1 MARWEI
7 LCFALCSYLG
17 VAWAATLGVVYTE
30 GGFVEGESKK
40 LGLFGDYVDIFRGIP
55 FAAPPKTLEDP
66 QPHPGWEGTLQA
78 KEFKTRCIQMT
89 LTQTDVRG
97 SEDCLYLNIWIP
109 QQRKH
114 ISTNLPVM
122 IWIYGG
128 AFLVGGSQGANFL
141 NNYLYDGEE
150 IAVRGNVIVVT
161 INYRLGPLGFLS
173 TGDASMPGNYGL
185 KDQHM
190 AIAWVKRNIKVFGG
204 DPENITIFGE
214 SAGAVSVSLQMLSPK
229 NKGLFKRAITQSGV
243 GLCSW
248 AIQNDPLSWAK
259 KIAQH
264 VGCPID
270 NTTTLAN
277 CLRVSDPKAVT
288 LAYHLQL
295 TNLPSPL
302 VHTLAL
308 TPVIDGDFLPDMP
321 ENLFANAADIDYI
334 GGINNMDGHIFAGI
348 DLPAINRPLV
358 KITAQEVYHLVKGL
372 TVDRGER
379 GANAT
384 YNLYT
389 QVWGDNPDQEVMKRT
404 VVDLITDYIFLVPT
418 QWALYLHLQNARS
431 AKTYSYL
438 FSQPSRMPV
447 YPSWVGADHADD
459 LQYVFGK
466 PFATPLGYLPKH
478 RTVSSAMIAYWTNFA
493 RTGDPNKGNS
503 KVPVAWLPYSNESSY
518 YLEINSKINQDSL
531 KQNLRSRYVNFW
543 NTVYQSLPQVA
554 NISLTEELL

>member
-7 LCFALCSYLG
+7 LCFALYTFLV
-17 VAWAATLGVVYTE
+17 VAQAATLGVVLTE
-30 GGFVEGESKK
+30 GGFVEGENKRR
-40 LGLFGDYVDIFRGIP
+40 GLFGDYVDVFRGIP

-66 QPHPGWEGTLQA
+66 KPHPGWDGTLQT
-78 KEFKTRCIQMT
+78 KEFKNRCMQVT

-109 QQRKH
+109 QGKRQV
-114 ISTNLPVM
+114 STNMPVM

-128 AFLVGGSQGANFL
+128 AFLLGGSQGANFL

-173 TGDASMPGNYGL
+173 TGDANLPGNYGL
-185 KDQHM
+185 KDQQM
-190 AIAWVKRNIKVFGG
+190 AIAWVKRNIKAFGG

-214 SAGAVSVSLQMLSPK
+214 SAGAVSVSLQMLTPK
-229 NKGLFKRAITQSGV
+229 NKGLFRRAISQSGV

-248 AIQNDPLSWAK
+248 AIQKNPLTWAK
-259 KIAQH
+259 ELGQS
-264 VGCPID
+264 VGCPTD
-270 NTTTLAN
+270 NTTALAN
-277 CLRVSDPKAVT
+277 CLRISNPKSLT
-288 LAYHLQL
+288 LAYHMQL
-295 TNLPSPL
+295 INLPSPV

-334 GGINNMDGHIFAGI
+334 AGVNNMDGHMFAGI
-348 DLPAINRPLV
+348 DLPVINRPLV
-358 KITAQEVYHLVKGL
+358 KITEDEIYNLVKGL
-372 TVDRGER
+372 TLDRGER
-379 GANAT
+379 GANET
-384 YNLYT
+384 YSVYT
-389 QVWGDNPDQEVMKRT
+389 QAWGKNPEQEAMKKT
-404 VVDLITDYIFLVPT
+404 VVDLITDYIFLIPT
-418 QWALYLHLQNARS
+418 QWALNLHLQNARS

-438 FSQPSRMPV
+438 FSQPSRMPI

-478 RTVSSAMIAYWTNFA
+478 RTVSKAMIAYWTNFA

-503 KVPVAWLPYSNESSY
+503 EVPITWPPYASEGSY
-518 YLEINSKINQDSL
+518 YLEINNKMNQNSV
-531 KQNLRSRYVNFW
+531 KQNLKSQYVNFW
-543 NTVYQSLPQVA
+543 NSVYRNLPLA
-554 NISLTEELL
+554 ATSP

>member
-7 LCFALCSYLG
+7 LCFALCTFPV
-17 VAWAATLGVVYTE
+17 VAQAATLGVVLTE
-30 GGFVEGESKK
+30 GGFVEGENKRR
-40 LGLFGDYVDIFRGIP
+40 GLFGDYVDIFRGIP

-66 QPHPGWEGTLQA
+66 KPHPGWDGTLQT
-78 KEFKTRCIQMT
+78 KEFKNRCMQVT

-109 QQRKH
+109 QGKRQV
-114 ISTNLPVM
+114 STNMPVM

-128 AFLVGGSQGANFL
+128 AFLLGGSQGANFL

-173 TGDASMPGNYGL
+173 TGDANLPGNYGL

-190 AIAWVKRNIKVFGG
+190 AIAWVKRNIKAFGG

-214 SAGAVSVSLQMLSPK
+214 SAGAVSVSLQMLTPK
-229 NKGLFKRAITQSGV
+229 NKGLFKRAISQSGV

-248 AIQNDPLSWAK
+248 AIQKNPLTWAK
-259 KIAQH
+259 KLGQS
-264 VGCPID
+264 VGCPTD
-270 NTTTLAN
+270 NTTALAN
-277 CLRVSDPKAVT
+277 CLRISNPKSLT
-288 LAYHLQL
+288 LAYHMQL
-295 TNLPSPL
+295 INLSSPV

-321 ENLFANAADIDYI
+321 ENLFAYAADIDYI
-334 GGINNMDGHIFAGI
+334 AGVNNMDGHMFAGI
-348 DLPAINRPLV
+348 DLPVINRPLV
-358 KITAQEVYHLVKGL
+358 KITADEIYNLVKGL

-379 GANAT
+379 GANET
-384 YNLYT
+384 YSVYT
-389 QVWGDNPDQEVMKRT
+389 QAWGKNPEQEAMKKT
-404 VVDLITDYIFLVPT
+404 VVDLITDYIFLIPT
-418 QWALYLHLQNARS
+418 QWALNLHLQNARS

-438 FSQPSRMPV
+438 FSQPSRMPI

-478 RTVSSAMIAYWTNFA
+478 RTVSKAMIAYWTNFA

-503 KVPVAWLPYSNESSY
+503 KVPITWPPYASEGSY
-518 YLEINSKINQDSL
+518 YLEINNKINQNSV
-531 KQNLRSRYVNFW
+531 KQNLKSQYVNFW
-543 NTVYQSLPQVA
+543 NSVYQNLPLA
-554 NISLTEELL
+554 ATSP